1 VSDEALQQDEIE
13 RLKEIAEVTR
23 RQLTS
28 FYPDLDF
35 DEEGLKK
42 LDQFLHEL
50 GDEFD
55 DDTVSDLLLGIGAM
69 VGETLIR
76 IFDGKWSPVEEFG
89 GWGVHL
95 GQEIGVMNPFA
106 KASRVVN
113 EPSES
118 LFELARTARKVR
130 EAGGWERLANK
141 KPN

>member
-1 VSDEALQQDEIE
+1 MSDEALQQDEVE
-13 RLKEIAEVTR
+13 RLREIAEATR

-28 FYPDLDF
+28 FYPELDF
-35 DEEGLKK
+35 DEDGLRS
-42 LDQFLHEL
+42 LDQFLHDL

-55 DDTVSDLLLGIGAM
+55 EDTVNDLILGVGAM

-76 IFDGKWSPVEEFG
+76 LFDGRWAPVEEFG

-95 GQEIGVMNPFA
+95 GHEIGLMNPFG
-106 KASRVVN
+106 KTNRVVN

-118 LFELARTARKVR
+118 LYELAQTARKVR

>member
-1 VSDEALQQDEIE
+1 MSDEAQRDDERA

-23 RQLTS
+23 AQLQS
-28 FYPDLDF
+28 FYPDLGY
-35 DEEGLKK
+35 DEEGLRK
-42 LDQFLHEL
+42 LDEFLHDL

-55 DDTVSDLLLGIGAM
+55 EETVNDLILGIGAM

-76 IFDGKWSPVEEFG
+76 LFEGRWAPVEEFG

-95 GQEIGVMNPFA
+95 GHEIGLMNPFG
-106 KASRVVN
+106 KANRVVN

-118 LFELARTARKVR
+118 LFELAQTAKKVKA
-130 EAGGWERLANK
+130 AGGWERLANK

>member
-1 VSDEALQQDEIE
+1 MSDEIQ

-23 RQLTS
+23 LQLSS

-35 DEEGLKK
+35 DEAGLEK
-42 LDQFLHEL
+42 LDAFLHDL

-55 DDTVSDLLLGIGAM
+55 EETVNDLILGIGAM

-76 IFDGKWSPVEEFG
+76 LFDGKWAPVEEFG

-95 GQEIGVMNPFA
+95 GHEIGLMNPFG
-106 KASRVVN
+106 KANRVVN
-113 EPSES
+113 EPTES
-118 LFELARTARKVR
+118 LYELAQIAKKVKK
-130 EAGGWERLANK
+130 AGGWERLANK